1 MKTGLLRRLGLLA
14 LLALLT
20 LSLSPAMADKTI
32 DLSAVNG
39 DVMITEGGT
48 YTLTGTL
55 SGWPVIVE
63 ASKEEKVELVLSGAV
78 INNPHGAAINCREA
92 KDLIITL
99 AEGTVNALTGD
110 KPEPFDDPDK
120 EEPSA
125 ALFSKADLIIRGTGS
140 LEVYGNWKHGIA
152 SKDDLRVEE
161 GTLTVRSASD
171 AVRGKDSVEIE
182 GGTLLLEAGKDGIS
196 ATNSQEADR
205 GYVQIS
211 GGIVT
216 VHAAGDGI
224 QAETDL
230 IILGGTFDIT
240 TDGVPSGSSNSQRGL
255 KAGCSI
261 TLGGGSLRL
270 DTQGDAVHADM
281 NVTIA
286 GGEIVAISGGDT
298 LDANGDILVKGGKLR
313 LTSPAEPPTKG
324 ALMCDQGITI
334 TGGDIGF
341 AGNTGAEISMEN
353 QPLLLVS
360 FASVRSPG
368 ILTLRDGNGTLLME
382 VKAGDNF
389 NFSGFSSP
397 EMKTGETY
405 SVFRDDEKIT
415 EVTLTDSITRAKAD

>member
-1 MKTGLLRRLGLLA
+1 MKKGVLKLLGILA
-14 LLALLT
+14 LLALFPV
-20 LSLSPAMADKTI
+20 SLHSAMAEETI
-32 DLSAVNG
+32 DLSAANG

-55 SGWPVIVE
+55 SGWPVIVD
-63 ASKEEKVELVLSGAV
+63 ASREEKVELILSGAV
-78 INNPHGAAINCREA
+78 IDNPHGAAINCRQA
-92 KDLIITL
+92 KDLIISL
-99 AEGTVNALTGD
+99 AGGTVNRLTGA
-110 KPEPFDDPDK
+110 KPEVFDNTDK
-120 EEPSA
+120 DEPSA

-152 SKDDLRVEE
+152 TKDDLRVEE
-161 GTLTVRSASD
+161 GILTVRSVSD

-196 ATNSQEADR
+196 ATNNKDADR

-211 GGIVT
+211 GGSIT

-255 KAGCSI
+255 KAGGSI
-261 TLGGGSLRL
+261 TLSGASLRL

-286 GGEIVAISGGDT
+286 GGEIEAVSGGDT
-298 LDANGDILVKGGKLR
+298 VDANGDILVKGGRLR

-334 TGGDIGF
+334 LGGDIGF
-341 AGNTGAEISMEN
+341 VGNTGAEISIEN
-353 QPLLLVS
+353 QPLLMVS
-360 FASVRSPG
+360 CASVRSPG
-368 ILTLRDGNGTLLME
+368 SLTLRDRSGALLLE
-382 VKAGDNF
+382 VNAGDNF
-389 NFSGFSSP
+389 NLSGFSSQK
-397 EMKTGETY
+397 MKTGETY
-405 SVFRDDEKIT
+405 SVFMNDEKIT
-415 EVTLTDSITRAKAD
+415 DVTLTDTITRVKVD